1 MPRRRATTSSSAR
14 SIRTRPIRRP
24 TPSAALGFSEV
35 GHASIHGGAKSVRTS
50 SGIWLHIRAAETLI
64 LRQVCAGPSIDG
76 AAFRPAREAKM
87 EPELQQQQVE
97 NFMAGFATPPLPT
110 TTTEFITALAHYHR
124 AEIARMAG
132 WRDRIDR
139 TTNWAI
145 TGVAA
150 MLSLS
155 LSSRLGASWRT
166 SLRHAARHASPAHRG
181 PTLPVLRRLQGRVR
195 LIERNYFAQM
205 FDPES
210 ELDRNWAR
218 TLGEDLRAPK
228 FLMSLR
234 AAMSRRLRR
243 NISGCSRSCSLAWV
257 REDYLAQAP
266 GSRNARDFVTSLQEI
281 VGNAD
286 FGSIPGW
293 PSFAAGGRFLCL
305 AHLRAALRTRG
316 TDRRAV
322 HGNVHV

>member
-1 MPRRRATTSSSAR
+1 
-14 SIRTRPIRRP
+14 
-24 TPSAALGFSEV
+24 
-35 GHASIHGGAKSVRTS
+35 
-50 SGIWLHIRAAETLI
+50 
-64 LRQVCAGPSIDG
+64 
-76 AAFRPAREAKM
+76 M
-87 EPELQQQQVE
+87 EPELQQQQGE
-97 NFMAGFATPPLPT
+97 NIMAGFATPPLPT
-110 TTTEFITALAHYHR
+110 TTSEFITALAHYHR

-155 LSSRLGASWRT
+155 LSTPSAHHGVLLFAM
-166 SLRHAARHASPAHRG
+166 LLVMLLLLIEARRY
-181 PTLPVLRRLQGRVR
+181 LFFDVYRGRVR

-243 NISGCSRSCSLAWV
+243 NYFWMFSILLLAWV
-257 REDYLAQAP
+257 VKITSPKLQDLGTR
-266 GSRNARDFVTSLQEI
+266 RDFETSLHEI

-286 FGSIPGW
+286 FGPIPGV
-293 PSFAAGGRFLCL
+293 AVLAGVAVFY
-305 AHLRAALRTRG
+305 AWVIYVALRTVERTG
-316 TDRRAV
+316 ELS

>member
-1 MPRRRATTSSSAR
+1 
-14 SIRTRPIRRP
+14 
-24 TPSAALGFSEV
+24 
-35 GHASIHGGAKSVRTS
+35 
-50 SGIWLHIRAAETLI
+50 
-64 LRQVCAGPSIDG
+64 
-76 AAFRPAREAKM
+76 M
-87 EPELQQQQVE
+87 EPELQQQQGE
-97 NFMAGFATPPLPT
+97 NIMAGFATPPLPT

-155 LSSRLGASWRT
+155 LSTPSAHHGVLLFAM
-166 SLRHAARHASPAHRG
+166 LLVMLLLLIEARRYQFFD
-181 PTLPVLRRLQGRVR
+181 VYRGRVR

-243 NISGCSRSCSLAWV
+243 NYFWMFSILLLAWV
-257 REDYLAQAP
+257 LKITSPKLQDLGTR
-266 GSRNARDFVTSLQEI
+266 RDFVTSLHEI

-286 FGSIPGW
+286 FGPIPGLAVLVGVAVFYAW
-293 PSFAAGGRFLCL
+293 LIYVAFRTRTVEL
-305 AHLRAALRTRG
+305 AHG
-316 TDRRAV
+316 RR
-322 HGNVHV
+322 HV